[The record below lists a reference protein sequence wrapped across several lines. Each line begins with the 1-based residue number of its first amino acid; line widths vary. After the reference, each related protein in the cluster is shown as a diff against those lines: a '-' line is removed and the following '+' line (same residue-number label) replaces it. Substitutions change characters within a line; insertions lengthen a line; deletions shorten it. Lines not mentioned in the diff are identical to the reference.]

1 MENAKDLLLAAGRL
15 PLKVTP
21 KARREGIE
29 GLNAAGEL
37 VVKVRAAPE
46 DGRANDAVIAL
57 LADAFGLPRSSLE
70 IARGAAS
77 RHKVIALRNGGSKK
91 P

>member
-1 MENAKDLLLAAGRL
+1 MENAKDLLLTTGKLAV
-15 PLKVTP
+15 KVTP
-21 KARREGIE
+21 KARKEGIE

-46 DGRANDAVIAL
+46 DGKANTAVLTL
-57 LADAFGLPRSSLE
+57 LADAFGLPRSRLE
-70 IARGAAS
+70 VARGAAA
-77 RHKVIALRNGGSKK
+77 RHKIIALR